1 MSFEEILHLAGDY
14 IRAYNAHDRDRTVT
28 FWADAQKGLA
38 GKKYQEQ
45 YWLAAFPDTHVEVT
59 SMTAQGDRVVIEA
72 IVRATHAG
80 PLKMWVLDPVPAT
93 SRRIEFSYCSVGQWE
108 GGKIKALR
116 TYVDRSAILGQLG
129 VSPDNVQWNLPD

>member
-1 MSFEEILHLAGDY
+1 
-14 IRAYNAHDRDRTVT
+14 
-28 FWADAQKGLA
+28 
-38 GKKYQEQ
+38 
-45 YWLAAFPDTHVEVT
+45 
-59 SMTAQGDRVVIEA
+59 MTAQGDRVVIEA